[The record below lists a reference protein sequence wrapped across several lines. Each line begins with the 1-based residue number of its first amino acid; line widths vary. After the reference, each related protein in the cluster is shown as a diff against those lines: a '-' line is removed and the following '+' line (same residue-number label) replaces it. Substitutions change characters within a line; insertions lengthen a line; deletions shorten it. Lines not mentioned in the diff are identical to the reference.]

1 VLCCTHCMC
10 CIVKHCMVG
19 HDSLQWH
26 TYFAYHATVTEL
38 LYHISLLQLLTY
50 TQNRGGII
58 ALNYIARAGKQC
70 PLSSCI
76 TIAGSFDTRTN
87 MSFWHSRLVWQPL
100 LGLCLKENF
109 VVPHVHKLA
118 ARGMDAAALA
128 GLRDVIHFDTHMVAK
143 YHR

>member
-1 VLCCTHCMC
+1 VCNAVSTACVQHDASVCLKWLMC
-10 CIVKHCMVG
+10 RICFTQLLLNC
-19 HDSLQWH
+19 
-26 TYFAYHATVTEL
+26 YH
-38 LYHISLLQLLTY
+38 HPLQLRPLTI
-50 TQNRGGII
+50 NRGGII

-109 VVPHVHKLA
+109 VMPHVHKLK
-118 ARGMDAAALA
+118 ARGMDAASLA
-128 GLRDVIHFDTHMVAK
+128 GLKDVIHFDTHMVAK
-143 YHR
+143 YHRCVL